1 MGRRAG
7 SRGGLGR
14 MSIRDLHAEV
24 RRRERAAGGL
34 LKRKARLLARL
45 SEVEEQIRRD
55 GIAAGASGAGS
66 RPRNEMNLVESLAKV
81 LKGKTLSVTK
91 AAEAVQAAGYRT
103 VAANFRTIVNQ
114 ALIKNKKVFKKIERG
129 QYTAE

>member
-1 MGRRAG
+1 
-7 SRGGLGR
+7 